1 MLPSF
6 LGSLSEGAVEHSE
19 TEGVIGFPRRCVGR
33 GAAWALPREKLSSTA
48 KP

>member
-19 TEGVIGFPRRCVGR
+19 TEGVIGFPRRYE
-33 GAAWALPREKLSSTA
+33 ADAWEEE
-48 KP
+48 